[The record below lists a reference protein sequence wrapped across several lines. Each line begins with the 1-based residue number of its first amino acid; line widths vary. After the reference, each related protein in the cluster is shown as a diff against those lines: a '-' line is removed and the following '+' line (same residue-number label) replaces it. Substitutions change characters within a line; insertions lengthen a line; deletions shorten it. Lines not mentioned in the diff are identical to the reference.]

1 MSEFQPNQ
9 RSQDPVGT
17 EELAAAE
24 TRALPD
30 PPVRPKEEE
39 LEDANTDLKRLER
52 RDWWR
57 LGWVLMVV
65 ILLAAGVSFL
75 AYYAGDKD
83 VLRESEVHIAT
94 TGLLAVVGIF
104 VLFTI
109 YQQVTIVA
117 LRRQIAAQV
126 GMLATLELLRPVPK
140 EEKRASQRRQFHRFY
155 FDAVLTVEAGSK
167 RGAIYGRT
175 SDVSEGGLG
184 AVLPEPLGSG
194 TTVRLE
200 FPLADGSGEKFS
212 IHALVRHRRGFY
224 HGMEFQHITGPQR
237 SILKQICANAAPV
250 DPLADYASRG

>member
-1 MSEFQPNQ
+1 MHS
-9 RSQDPVGT
+9 
-17 EELAAAE
+17 A
-24 TRALPD
+24 PD
-30 PPVRPKEEE
+30 PPVRPNEEE
-39 LEDANTDLKRLER
+39 LEGASSDLKRLER

-104 VLFTI
+104 VLFSI

-126 GMLATLELLRPVPK
+126 GMLATLELLRPVAK
-140 EEKRASQRRQFHRFY
+140 EDKHSSQRRQFHRFY

-224 HGMEFQHITGPQR
+224 HGMEFQHITGPQKNV
-237 SILKQICANAAPV
+237 LKQICANAAPV
-250 DPLADYASRG
+250 DPLADYITRG